1 MQIVGFELSSY
12 IFMSFAVELALSF
25 IFALSI
31 SFIICNKLK
40 VYLDYMVAIAVIILL
55 IPSFLFFYSYTGKM
69 MTKDLDTFEITVYYT
84 NKNNE
89 NIKVSKDQIINDIV
103 NDKIENNNENLQVYK
118 QAFQITY
125 DEYNLLKPHEV
136 EYKNQSEYGNVKIIE

>member
-1 MQIVGFELSSY
+1 
-12 IFMSFAVELALSF
+12 
-25 IFALSI
+25 
-31 SFIICNKLK
+31 
-40 VYLDYMVAIAVIILL
+40 MVAIAIAILF

-69 MTKDLDTFEITVYYT
+69 MTKSLDTFEITVYYT

-89 NIKVSKDQIINDIV
+89 NIKVSKDKIINDIID
-103 NDKIENNNENLQVYK
+103 NKIENNNENLQVYK

-125 DEYNLLKPHEV
+125 DKYNLLKPHEN